1 MRAEFSKFASLFTAV
16 VGALALAP
24 AQADDGSGIRFNFS
38 GFGQYTVGKVLSG
51 DTKPF
56 ALTGNWNCPCAIAN
70 WEYVGVYEKDKGWQA
85 DQESLIGLQGT
96 LNFGDSLSATAQVLA
111 RPNNFNFRPTLDWA
125 YASWAVSDH
134 WTVQAGRKRI
144 PLYYYSDFLYIATA
158 YPWVRPPQ
166 DVYGWPIYAYDG
178 VNAAYNGQWG
188 GFTVD
193 ANIWS
198 GTFKHKNAPYNTK
211 IYYGAETNERWR
223 GIRGAYLTLTK
234 DEWNARV
241 MLMQHKANTWTNATG
256 DSPRVDWVSNLKT
269 TILALSL
276 NYDGEHLLLRS
287 ELNRFKQ
294 DTSKAQYDYYLL
306 GVGYRHGDWTGMVT
320 QSSYKTLDLG
330 TAFGNPPLGIE
341 ARRSRSLALRYDL
354 NKNWALKAQYD
365 VSKDR
370 TTAYGFFGD
379 HKMLTFSAQTS
390 F

>member
-1 MRAEFSKFASLFTAV
+1 MRVLATLTVTAALLGAS
-16 VGALALAP
+16 AP
-24 AQADDGSGIRFNFS
+24 ALSEGMRFNFS

-51 DTKPF
+51 DKKPF
-56 ALTGNWNCPCAIAN
+56 SLTGNWNCPCAIAN

-96 LNFGDSLSATAQVLA
+96 LHFSDSISATAQVLA
-111 RPNNFNFRPTLDWA
+111 RPGNFNFRPTLDWA
-125 YASWAVSDH
+125 YGSWAVNDH

-144 PLYYYSDFLYIATA
+144 PLYYYSDFLYIGTA

-178 VNAAYNGQWG
+178 VNAAYSGQWG
-188 GFTVD
+188 SVTVD
-193 ANIWS
+193 ANVWA
-198 GTFKHKNAPYNTK
+198 GGFTHNNAPYNTK
-211 IYYGAETNERWR
+211 IYYGAKTNEKWK
-223 GIRGAYLTLTK
+223 GIHGAYITLTK
-234 DEWNARV
+234 DEWNGRV
-241 MLMQHKANTWTNATG
+241 MVMRHKANTWTPAYDDQPET
-256 DSPRVDWVSNLKT
+256 VWVPNLQT
-269 TILALSL
+269 TIIALSL
-276 NYDGEHLLLRS
+276 NYDGANWLLRS

-306 GVGYRHGDWTGMVT
+306 GVGYRVGDWTAMLT
-320 QSSYKTLDLG
+320 QSNYKTKDLG
-330 TAFGNPPLGIE
+330 TAFGNPPQGIE

-354 NKNWALKAQYD
+354 NKNWALKGQYD

-370 TTAYGFFGD
+370 TTWYDFFGD